1 MKRFNIQALP
11 ELLPFIKDSD
21 ERGYFSSPFGRTAI
35 SKLDSSQLYI
45 SLSFTNL
52 AYTIRGMHFQ
62 SQPFSESK
70 LLKVIS
76 GSILDVVIS
85 LDDSLPLS
93 ERIHK
98 FNLSEKDEV
107 CLYIPTGYAHGYQTL
122 TDNVLLMYALD
133 SEYSKSHTRGFS
145 PMSPA
150 LTTIWPVE
158 PTYLKPEDLLWP
170 QLN

>member
-1 MKRFNIQALP
+1 M
-11 ELLPFIKDSD
+11 PFTKDWD
-21 ERGYFSSPFGRTAI
+21 ERGYFSLPFGRRAI
-35 SKLDSSQLYI
+35 SKLDSSQVYI
-45 SLSFTNL
+45 ALSSTNL

-107 CLYIPTGYAHGYQTL
+107 CLYIPQGYAHGYQTL
-122 TDNVLLMYALD
+122 TDNVQLMYALD
-133 SEYSKSHTRGFS
+133 SKYSKPHTRGFS
-145 PMSPA
+145 PMSLSLA
-150 LTTIWPVE
+150 TVWPFK

>member
-1 MKRFNIQALP
+1 M
-11 ELLPFIKDSD
+11 PFTQKSD
-21 ERGYFSSPFGRTAI
+21 DRGYFSLPFSRSAI
-35 SKLDSSQLYI
+35 SKLDSSQVYI
-45 SLSFTNL
+45 ALSFSNL

-93 ERIHK
+93 ERIHQ

-107 CLYIPTGYAHGYQTL
+107 CLYIPKGYAHGYQTL

-133 SEYSKSHTRGFS
+133 SEYSKPHTQGFS
-145 PMSPA
+145 PMSSSLA
-150 LTTIWPVE
+150 NIWPAK
-158 PTYLKPEDLLWP
+158 PTYLKQEDLLWP

>member
-1 MKRFNIQALP
+1 LKRFNIQALP
-11 ELLPFIKDSD
+11 EVLPFIKDSD

-107 CLYIPTGYAHGYQTL
+107 CLYIPKGYAHGYQTL

-150 LTTIWPVE
+150 LTTIWPAA